1 MQTYYYNKNSSKKV
15 LHLCD
20 CHYITNS
27 SKKEYGEKH
36 SIKKAVGK
44 GYTLCKHCFALQRRF
59 KSEMGLD
66 YRKNNYKYN
75 CTKVFLEITTAK
87 GNWKVLYAE
96 DKPYF
101 ELYHQ
106 NKEIRST
113 DSLSRVPGYHFQN
126 VREYDLR
133 AIIQHIREHDGK
145 VYSPPA
151 KGTKRFKK
159 TQKRIKVQTRK
170 DAINNVLNLIDG
182 LQMNRAV

>member
-27 SKKEYGEKH
+27 LKKEYGEKH
-36 SIKKAVGK
+36 SIKKATQK
-44 GYTLCKHCFALQRRF
+44 GYVLCKHCFALHRRVE
-59 KSEMGLD
+59 SELGQS
-66 YRKNNYKYN
+66 YGKNNYKYN
-75 CTKVFLEITTAK
+75 CTKDFLEISTGK
-87 GNWKVLYAE
+87 GNWRVLYSE
-96 DKPYF
+96 DKPCL

-133 AIIQHIREHDGK
+133 EIIQHIREHDGK
-145 VYSPPA
+145 VYLPPA
-151 KGTKRFKK
+151 KGTKRFKR
-159 TQKRIKVQTRK
+159 TQKRIKTEARK
-170 DAINNVLNLIDG
+170 NAINNVINLIDS
-182 LQMNRAV
+182 LQLNRAI